1 MNLDPASSALVRPLE
16 RRDLPQLLLLCAEHS
31 AFKSAHFTSVGK
43 AEGLERAVFCD
54 PPRLFVWVAARA
66 EVLLGYASVTLD
78 FSTWDAAQFAHLD
91 CLYLQPLAR
100 SQGLGRRL
108 LEAVVAFARSQG
120 CPEVQWQ
127 TPHWNE
133 DAQRFYRRTGAVQS
147 QKVRFVLTLE
157 TLSGQR
163 DIEGEER
170 AEKKWESES

>member
-1 MNLDPASSALVRPLE
+1 LNLTPLSSTLIRPLE
-16 RRDLPQLLLLCAEHS
+16 RADLPQLLPLCAEHAAFES
-31 AFKSAHFTSVGK
+31 ARFTPVGT
-43 AEGLERAVFCD
+43 AERLERAVFCD

-66 EVLLGYASVTLD
+66 EVLLGYASMTLD
-78 FSTWDAAQFAHLD
+78 FSTWDAAPFAHLD

-100 SQGLGRRL
+100 SQGIGRRL

-133 DAQRFYRRTGAVQS
+133 DAQRFYRRTGAAQS

-157 TLSGQR
+157 TSPR
-163 DIEGEER
+163 
-170 AEKKWESES
+170 